1 MMTLLSIAMVV
12 ALLSAAFVVLR
23 WPTYECM
30 GDTPLPTLSFLA
42 ILFTSG
48 LDVGLI
54 MFPLID
60 FETYATGVDYSFAS
74 PLVIEFGFWGGLV
87 WGFYFLTTLYFC
99 AIEPRLKLFEL
110 APIRW
115 VHNLVVIATCAFTA
129 YLFLAYLPS
138 YIEGIGALATY
149 LLVGSVIVLAVV
161 SSTKLAVLRVL
172 SLSSTGLFFVLI
184 AFAWVVSGVGIGG
197 LFNEISDLSD
207 YLANLDRF
215 VLPIND
221 YHGFY
226 LSWWFAWSIM
236 IGQFVA
242 RFVNGMAAWKLFIAI
257 LIVPSIPIAL
267 WFSVLYA
274 YFAGGIPVSDSIT
287 LLMIVVGVL
296 FVINSL
302 DSLTRLYSQNLG
314 LTVEALGRPRY
325 VVTHAGLLG
334 SLVVLYQFTPLKIEW
349 IGMIVIGLYV
359 AIYGLIFMRR
369 NDLMGDAPDTAKTPN
384 TPRT

>member
-12 ALLSAAFVVLR
+12 TLVSAVFVVLR
-23 WPTYECM
+23 WPTYQCV

-60 FETYATGVDYSFAS
+60 FQTYATEIDYSFAS

-99 AIEPRLKLFEL
+99 AIEPRLKLFEM

-115 VHNLVVIATCAFTA
+115 IHNLMVIATCAFTA

-138 YIEGIGALATY
+138 YIEGIGAAATY

-161 SSTKLAVLRVL
+161 SSTRLTVLRVL

-184 AFAWVVSGVGIGG
+184 AFAWLGSGVGVSGLLGTMGG
-197 LFNEISDLSD
+197 LSD
-207 YLANLDRF
+207 YLTNLNRF

-257 LIVPSIPIAL
+257 LVVPSIPIAL
-267 WFSVLYA
+267 WFSVLYG
-274 YFAGGIPVSDSIT
+274 YFAGAIPVGDSIT
-287 LLMIVVGVL
+287 LLMMVVGIL

-302 DSLTRLYSQNLG
+302 DSLTRLYSHNLG
-314 LTVEALGRPRY
+314 LTVDALGRSRY
-325 VVTHAGLLG
+325 VLTHAGLLAG
-334 SLVVLYQFTPLKIEW
+334 LVVLYQFTPLKIEW

-359 AIYGLIFMRR
+359 AIYGLVFSKRAE
-369 NDLMGDAPDTAKTPN
+369 LMGSASDAPSTSST
-384 TPRT
+384 

>member
-12 ALLSAAFVVLR
+12 TLVSAVFVVLR
-23 WPTYECM
+23 WPTYQCV

-60 FETYATGVDYSFAS
+60 FQTYATEIDYSFAS

-99 AIEPRLKLFEL
+99 AIEPRLKLFEM

-115 VHNLVVIATCAFTA
+115 IHNLMVIATCAFTA

-138 YIEGIGALATY
+138 YIEGIGAAATY

-161 SSTKLAVLRVL
+161 SSTRLTVLRVL

-184 AFAWVVSGVGIGG
+184 AFAWLGSGVGISG
-197 LFNEISDLSD
+197 LLGTMSGLSD
-207 YLANLDRF
+207 YLTNINRF

-257 LIVPSIPIAL
+257 LVVPSIPIAL
-267 WFSVLYA
+267 WFSVLYG
-274 YFAGGIPVSDSIT
+274 YFAGAIPVGDSIT
-287 LLMIVVGVL
+287 LLMIVVGIL

-302 DSLTRLYSQNLG
+302 DSLTRLYSHNLG
-314 LTVEALGRPRY
+314 LTVDALGRSRY
-325 VVTHAGLLG
+325 VLTHAGLLAG
-334 SLVVLYQFTPLKIEW
+334 LVVLYQFTPLKIEW

-359 AIYGLIFMRR
+359 AIYGLVFSKRAE
-369 NDLMGDAPDTAKTPN
+369 LMGSASDAPSTSST
-384 TPRT
+384 

>member
-1 MMTLLSIAMVV
+1 
-12 ALLSAAFVVLR
+12 
-23 WPTYECM
+23 
-30 GDTPLPTLSFLA
+30 
-42 ILFTSG
+42 
-48 LDVGLI
+48 
-54 MFPLID
+54 
-60 FETYATGVDYSFAS
+60 
-74 PLVIEFGFWGGLV
+74 LVIEFGFWGGLV

-197 LFNEISDLSD
+197 LFNEISGLSD

-267 WFSVLYA
+267 WFSVLYG

-359 AIYGLIFMRR
+359 AIYGLIFTRR
-369 NDLMGDAPDTAKTPN
+369 NDLMGDAPATAKTPN

>member
-12 ALLSAAFVVLR
+12 TLVSAVFVVLR
-23 WPTYECM
+23 WPTYQCV

-60 FETYATGVDYSFAS
+60 FQTYATEIDYSFAS

-99 AIEPRLKLFEL
+99 AIEPRLKLFEM

-115 VHNLVVIATCAFTA
+115 IHNLMVIATCALTA

-138 YIEGIGALATY
+138 YIEGIGAAATY

-161 SSTKLAVLRVL
+161 SSTRLTVLRVL

-184 AFAWVVSGVGIGG
+184 AFAWLGSGVGVSGLLGTMGG
-197 LFNEISDLSD
+197 LSD
-207 YLANLDRF
+207 YLTNLNRF

-257 LIVPSIPIAL
+257 LVVPSIPIAL
-267 WFSVLYA
+267 WFSVLYG
-274 YFAGGIPVSDSIT
+274 YFAGAIPVGDSIT
-287 LLMIVVGVL
+287 LLMMVVGIL

-302 DSLTRLYSQNLG
+302 DSLTRLYSHNLG
-314 LTVEALGRPRY
+314 LTVDALGRSRY
-325 VVTHAGLLG
+325 VLTHAGLLAG
-334 SLVVLYQFTPLKIEW
+334 LVVLYQFTPLKIEW

-359 AIYGLIFMRR
+359 AIYGLVFSKRAE
-369 NDLMGDAPDTAKTPN
+369 LMGSASDAPSTSST
-384 TPRT
+384 

>member
-12 ALLSAAFVVLR
+12 TLVSAVFVVLR
-23 WPTYECM
+23 WPTYQCV

-60 FETYATGVDYSFAS
+60 FQTYATEIDYSFAS

-99 AIEPRLKLFEL
+99 AIEPRLKLFEM
-110 APIRW
+110 APILW
-115 VHNLVVIATCAFTA
+115 IHNLMVIATCAFTA

-138 YIEGIGALATY
+138 YIEGIGAAATY

-161 SSTKLAVLRVL
+161 SSTRLTVLRVL

-184 AFAWVVSGVGIGG
+184 AFAWLGSGVGISG
-197 LFNEISDLSD
+197 LLGTMSGLSD
-207 YLANLDRF
+207 YLTNLNRF

-257 LIVPSIPIAL
+257 LVVPSIPIAL
-267 WFSVLYA
+267 WFSVLYG
-274 YFAGGIPVSDSIT
+274 YFAGAIPVRDSIT
-287 LLMIVVGVL
+287 LLMMVVGIL

-302 DSLTRLYSQNLG
+302 DSLTRLYSHNLG
-314 LTVEALGRPRY
+314 LTVDALGRSRY
-325 VVTHAGLLG
+325 VLTHAGLLAG
-334 SLVVLYQFTPLKIEW
+334 LVVLYQFTPLKIEW

-359 AIYGLIFMRR
+359 AIYGLVFSKRAE
-369 NDLMGDAPDTAKTPN
+369 LMGSASDAPSRSST
-384 TPRT
+384 

>member
-12 ALLSAAFVVLR
+12 TLVSAVFVVLR
-23 WPTYECM
+23 WPTYQCV

-60 FETYATGVDYSFAS
+60 FQTYATEIDYSFAS

-99 AIEPRLKLFEL
+99 AIEPRLKLFEM

-115 VHNLVVIATCAFTA
+115 IHNLMVIATCAFTA

-138 YIEGIGALATY
+138 YIEGIGAAATY

-161 SSTKLAVLRVL
+161 SSTRLTVLRVL

-184 AFAWVVSGVGIGG
+184 AFAWLGSGVGISG
-197 LFNEISDLSD
+197 LLGTMSGLSD
-207 YLANLDRF
+207 YLTNLNRF

-257 LIVPSIPIAL
+257 LVVPSIPIAL
-267 WFSVLYA
+267 WFSVLYG
-274 YFAGGIPVSDSIT
+274 YFAGAIPVGDSIT
-287 LLMIVVGVL
+287 LLMIVVGIL

-302 DSLTRLYSQNLG
+302 VSLTRLYSHNLG
-314 LTVEALGRPRY
+314 LTVDALGRSRY
-325 VVTHAGLLG
+325 VLTHAGLLAG
-334 SLVVLYQFTPLKIEW
+334 LVVLYQFTPLKIEW

-359 AIYGLIFMRR
+359 AIYGLVFSKRAE
-369 NDLMGDAPDTAKTPN
+369 LMGSASDAPSASST
-384 TPRT
+384 

>member
-197 LFNEISDLSD
+197 LFNEISGLSD
-207 YLANLDRF
+207 YLINLDRF

-267 WFSVLYA
+267 WFSVLYW
-274 YFAGGIPVSDSIT
+274 YFANDISIAGLMSWAMMGVGI
-287 LLMIVVGVL
+287 L
-296 FVINSL
+296 FVVNSL
-302 DSLTRLYSQNLG
+302 DSLTRLYTQNIG
-314 LTVEALGRPRY
+314 LTVDALGTKRY
-325 VVTHAGLLG
+325 VAVNWVILFA
-334 SLVVLYQFTPLKIEW
+334 LVMAFQFTPFKIEW
-349 IGMIVIGLYV
+349 VGLVVVGIYA
-359 AIYGLIFMRR
+359 AIYILVFLRR
-369 NDLMGDAPDTAKTPN
+369 AALQSVPV
-384 TPRT
+384 

>member
-12 ALLSAAFVVLR
+12 TLVSAVFVVLR
-23 WPTYECM
+23 WPTYQCV

-60 FETYATGVDYSFAS
+60 FQTYATEIDYSFAS

-99 AIEPRLKLFEL
+99 AIEPRLKLFEM

-115 VHNLVVIATCAFTA
+115 IHNLMVIATCAFTA

-138 YIEGIGALATY
+138 YIEGIGAAATY

-161 SSTKLAVLRVL
+161 SSTRLTVLRVL

-184 AFAWVVSGVGIGG
+184 AFAWLGSGVGISG
-197 LFNEISDLSD
+197 LLGTMSGLSD
-207 YLANLDRF
+207 YLTNLNHF

-257 LIVPSIPIAL
+257 LVVPSIPIAL
-267 WFSVLYA
+267 WFSVLYG
-274 YFAGGIPVSDSIT
+274 YFAGAIPVGDSIT
-287 LLMIVVGVL
+287 LLMMVVGIL

-302 DSLTRLYSQNLG
+302 DSLTRLYSHNLG
-314 LTVEALGRPRY
+314 LTVDALGRSRY
-325 VVTHAGLLG
+325 VLTHAGLLAG
-334 SLVVLYQFTPLKIEW
+334 LVVLYQFTPLKIEW

-359 AIYGLIFMRR
+359 AIYGLVFSKRAE
-369 NDLMGDAPDTAKTPN
+369 LMGSASDAPSTSST
-384 TPRT
+384 

>member
-12 ALLSAAFVVLR
+12 TLVSAVFVVLR
-23 WPTYECM
+23 WPTYQCV

-60 FETYATGVDYSFAS
+60 FQTYATEIDYSFAS

-99 AIEPRLKLFEL
+99 AIEPRLKLFEM

-115 VHNLVVIATCAFTA
+115 IHNLMVIATCAFTA

-138 YIEGIGALATY
+138 YIEGIGAAATY

-161 SSTKLAVLRVL
+161 SSTRLTVLRVL

-184 AFAWVVSGVGIGG
+184 AFAWLGSGVGISG
-197 LFNEISDLSD
+197 LLGTMSGLSD
-207 YLANLDRF
+207 YLTNLNHF

-257 LIVPSIPIAL
+257 LVVPSIPIAL
-267 WFSVLYA
+267 WFSVLYG
-274 YFAGGIPVSDSIT
+274 YFAGAIPVGDSIT
-287 LLMIVVGVL
+287 LLMIVVGIL

-302 DSLTRLYSQNLG
+302 DSLTRLYSHNLG
-314 LTVEALGRPRY
+314 LTVDALGRSRY
-325 VVTHAGLLG
+325 VLTHAGLLAG
-334 SLVVLYQFTPLKIEW
+334 LVVLYQFTPLKIEW

-359 AIYGLIFMRR
+359 AIYGLVFSKRAE
-369 NDLMGDAPDTAKTPN
+369 LMGSASDAPSTSST
-384 TPRT
+384 

>member
-12 ALLSAAFVVLR
+12 TLVSAVFVVLR
-23 WPTYECM
+23 WPTYHCV

-60 FETYATGVDYSFAS
+60 FQTYATEIDYSFAS

-99 AIEPRLKLFEL
+99 AIEPRLKLFEM

-115 VHNLVVIATCAFTA
+115 IHNLMVIATCAFTA

-138 YIEGIGALATY
+138 YIEGIGAAATY

-161 SSTKLAVLRVL
+161 SSTRLTVLRVL

-184 AFAWVVSGVGIGG
+184 AFAWLGSGVGISG
-197 LFNEISDLSD
+197 LLGTMSGLSD
-207 YLANLDRF
+207 YLTNLNRF

-257 LIVPSIPIAL
+257 LVVPSIPIAL
-267 WFSVLYA
+267 WFSVLYG
-274 YFAGGIPVSDSIT
+274 YFAGAIPVGDSIT
-287 LLMIVVGVL
+287 LLMMVVGIL

-302 DSLTRLYSQNLG
+302 DSLTRLYSHNLG
-314 LTVEALGRPRY
+314 LTVDALGRSRY
-325 VVTHAGLLG
+325 VLTHAGLLAG
-334 SLVVLYQFTPLKIEW
+334 LVVLYQFTPLKIEW

-359 AIYGLIFMRR
+359 AIYGLVFSKRAE
-369 NDLMGDAPDTAKTPN
+369 LMGSASDAPSRSST
-384 TPRT
+384 

>member
-1 MMTLLSIAMVV
+1 MMTLLSISMVV
-12 ALLSAAFVVLR
+12 TLVSAVFVVLR
-23 WPTYECM
+23 WPTYQCV

-60 FETYATGVDYSFAS
+60 FQTYATEIDYSFAS

-99 AIEPRLKLFEL
+99 AIEPRLKLFEM

-115 VHNLVVIATCAFTA
+115 IHNLMVIATCAFTA

-138 YIEGIGALATY
+138 YIEGIGAAATY

-161 SSTKLAVLRVL
+161 SSTRLTVLRVL

-184 AFAWVVSGVGIGG
+184 AFAWLGSGVGISG
-197 LFNEISDLSD
+197 LLGTMSGLSD
-207 YLANLDRF
+207 YLTNLNRF

-257 LIVPSIPIAL
+257 LVVPSIPIAL
-267 WFSVLYA
+267 WFSVLYG
-274 YFAGGIPVSDSIT
+274 YFAGAIPVGDSIT
-287 LLMIVVGVL
+287 LLMIVVGIL

-302 DSLTRLYSQNLG
+302 DSLTRLYSHNLG
-314 LTVEALGRPRY
+314 LTVDALGRSRY
-325 VVTHAGLLG
+325 VLTHAGLLAG
-334 SLVVLYQFTPLKIEW
+334 LVVLYQFTPLKIEW

-359 AIYGLIFMRR
+359 AIYGLVFSKRAE
-369 NDLMGDAPDTAKTPN
+369 LMGSASDAPSASST
-384 TPRT
+384 

>member
-1 MMTLLSIAMVV
+1 MMTLLSIAVV
-12 ALLSAAFVVLR
+12 VTLVSAVFVVLR
-23 WPTYECM
+23 WPPYQCV

-60 FETYATGVDYSFAS
+60 FQTYATEIDYSFAS

-99 AIEPRLKLFEL
+99 AIEPRLKLFEM

-115 VHNLVVIATCAFTA
+115 IHNLMVIATCAFTA

-138 YIEGIGALATY
+138 YIEGIGAAATY

-161 SSTKLAVLRVL
+161 SSTRLTVLRVL

-184 AFAWVVSGVGIGG
+184 AFAWLGSGVGISG
-197 LFNEISDLSD
+197 LLGTMSGLSD
-207 YLANLDRF
+207 YLTNLNRF

-257 LIVPSIPIAL
+257 LVVPSIPIAL
-267 WFSVLYA
+267 WFSVLYG
-274 YFAGGIPVSDSIT
+274 YFAGAIPVGDSIT
-287 LLMIVVGVL
+287 LLMMVVGIL

-302 DSLTRLYSQNLG
+302 DSLTRLYSHNLG
-314 LTVEALGRPRY
+314 LTVDALGRSRY
-325 VVTHAGLLG
+325 VLTHAGLLAG
-334 SLVVLYQFTPLKIEW
+334 LVVLYQFTPLKIEW

-359 AIYGLIFMRR
+359 AIYGLVFSKRAE
-369 NDLMGDAPDTAKTPN
+369 LMGSASDAPSASST
-384 TPRT
+384 

>member
-12 ALLSAAFVVLR
+12 TLVSAVFVVLR
-23 WPTYECM
+23 WPTYQCV

-60 FETYATGVDYSFAS
+60 FQTYATEIDYSFAS

-99 AIEPRLKLFEL
+99 AIEPRLKLFEM

-115 VHNLVVIATCAFTA
+115 IHNLMVIATCAFTA

-138 YIEGIGALATY
+138 YIEGIGAAATY

-161 SSTKLAVLRVL
+161 SSTRLTVLRVL

-184 AFAWVVSGVGIGG
+184 AFAWLGSGVGLSG
-197 LFNEISDLSD
+197 LLGTMSGLSD
-207 YLANLDRF
+207 YLTNLNHF

-257 LIVPSIPIAL
+257 LVVPSIPIAL
-267 WFSVLYA
+267 WFSVLYG
-274 YFAGGIPVSDSIT
+274 YFAGAIPVGDSIT
-287 LLMIVVGVL
+287 LLMIVVGIL

-302 DSLTRLYSQNLG
+302 DSLTRLYSHNLG
-314 LTVEALGRPRY
+314 LTVDALGRSRY
-325 VVTHAGLLG
+325 VLTHAGLLAG
-334 SLVVLYQFTPLKIEW
+334 LVVLYQFTPLKIEW

-359 AIYGLIFMRR
+359 AIYGLVFSKRAE
-369 NDLMGDAPDTAKTPN
+369 LMGSASDAPSTSST
-384 TPRT
+384 

>member
-60 FETYATGVDYSFAS
+60 FETYATGADYSFAS

-110 APIRW
+110 TPIRW

-129 YLFLAYLPS
+129 YLFLAYLPR

-161 SSTKLAVLRVL
+161 SSTRLAVLRVL

-197 LFNEISDLSD
+197 LFNEISGLSD
-207 YLANLDRF
+207 YLTNLDRF

-242 RFVNGMAAWKLFIAI
+242 RFVNGMVAWKLFIAI

-267 WFSVLYA
+267 WFSVLYG

-314 LTVEALGRPRY
+314 LTVETLGRPRY

-359 AIYGLIFMRR
+359 AIYGLIFTRR
-369 NDLMGDAPDTAKTPN
+369 NDLMGDAPATAKTPN
-384 TPRT
+384 TPNT

>member
-12 ALLSAAFVVLR
+12 TLVSAVFVVLR
-23 WPTYECM
+23 WPTYQCV

-60 FETYATGVDYSFAS
+60 FQTYATEIDYSFAS

-99 AIEPRLKLFEL
+99 AIEPRLKLFEM

-115 VHNLVVIATCAFTA
+115 IHNLMVIATCAFTA
-129 YLFLAYLPS
+129 YLVLAYLPS
-138 YIEGIGALATY
+138 YIEGIGAAATY

-161 SSTKLAVLRVL
+161 SSTRLTVLRVL

-184 AFAWVVSGVGIGG
+184 AFAWLGSGVGISG
-197 LFNEISDLSD
+197 LLGTMSGLSD
-207 YLANLDRF
+207 YLTNLNHF

-257 LIVPSIPIAL
+257 LVVPSIPIAL
-267 WFSVLYA
+267 WFSVLYG
-274 YFAGGIPVSDSIT
+274 YFAGAIPVGGSIT
-287 LLMIVVGVL
+287 LLMMVVGIL

-302 DSLTRLYSQNLG
+302 DSLTRLYSHNLG
-314 LTVEALGRPRY
+314 LTVDALGRSRY
-325 VVTHAGLLG
+325 VLTHAGLLAG
-334 SLVVLYQFTPLKIEW
+334 LVVLYQFTPLKIEW

-359 AIYGLIFMRR
+359 AIYGLVFSKRAE
-369 NDLMGDAPDTAKTPN
+369 LMGSASDAPSTSST
-384 TPRT
+384 

>member
-1 MMTLLSIAMVV
+1 MMTLLSIAMVA
-12 ALLSAAFVVLR
+12 ALLSAAYVVLR
-23 WPTYECM
+23 WPTYQCL

-60 FETYATGVDYSFAS
+60 FETYAADAEYSFTS
-74 PLVIEFGFWGGLV
+74 PLVVEFGFWGGLV

-110 APIRW
+110 APIRAI
-115 VHNLVVIATCAFTA
+115 HNLVVIATCAFTA

-138 YIEGIGALATY
+138 YIESISPMATY
-149 LLVGSVIVLAVV
+149 MLVAMVIVLAVI
-161 SSTKLAVLRVL
+161 SSTRLTVLRVL
-172 SLSSTGLFFVLI
+172 SLSSTSLFLVLI
-184 AFAWVVSGVGIGG
+184 AAAWLASGVGISG
-197 LFNEISDLSD
+197 LLGTMSGLSA
-207 YLANLDRF
+207 YLTNLDRF
-215 VLPIND
+215 ILPIND

-242 RFVNGMAAWKLFIAI
+242 RFVNGMAAWKLLIAI

-267 WFSVLYA
+267 WFSVLFS
-274 YFAGGIPVSDSIT
+274 YFAGDIPIGDTIT
-287 LLMIVVGVL
+287 LLMIVVGIL

-314 LTVEALGRPRY
+314 LTVEALGRSRY
-325 VVTHAGLLG
+325 ILTHAGLLTG
-334 SLVVLYQFTPLKIEW
+334 LVVLYQFTPLKIEW

-359 AIYGLIFMRR
+359 AIYGLMFVRR
-369 NDLMGDAPDTAKTPN
+369 DALTGN
-384 TPRT
+384 

>member
-23 WPTYECM
+23 WPTYQCL

-60 FETYATGVDYSFAS
+60 FQTYASETDYSFAS
-74 PLVIEFGFWGGLV
+74 PLVVEFGFWGGLV

-110 APIRW
+110 APIRAI
-115 VHNLVVIATCAFTA
+115 HNLVVIATCAFTA

-138 YIEGIGALATY
+138 YIEGISPMATFMLVAL
-149 LLVGSVIVLAVV
+149 VIVLAVI
-161 SSTKLAVLRVL
+161 SSTRLAVLRVL
-172 SLSSTGLFFVLI
+172 SLSSTGLFLILI
-184 AFAWVVSGVGIGG
+184 AAAWLVSGVGVSG
-197 LFNEISDLSD
+197 LLGTISDLSG
-207 YLANLDRF
+207 YLTNLDHF
-215 VLPIND
+215 ILPIND

-242 RFVNGMAAWKLFIAI
+242 RFVNGMAAWKLLIAI

-267 WFSVLYA
+267 WFSVLFA
-274 YFAGGIPVSDSIT
+274 YFAGGIPISDTIT
-287 LLMIVVGVL
+287 LLMIVVGIL

-314 LTVEALGRPRY
+314 LTVEALGRSRY
-325 VVTHAGLLG
+325 ILTHAGLLAG
-334 SLVVLYQFTPLKIEW
+334 LVMLYQFTPLKIEW

-359 AIYGLIFMRR
+359 AIYGLIFVRR
-369 NDLMGDAPDTAKTPN
+369 EELISD
-384 TPRT
+384 

>member
-12 ALLSAAFVVLR
+12 TLVSAVFVVLR
-23 WPTYECM
+23 WPTYQCV

-60 FETYATGVDYSFAS
+60 FQTYATEIDYSFAS

-99 AIEPRLKLFEL
+99 AIEPRLKLFEM

-115 VHNLVVIATCAFTA
+115 IHNLMVIATCAFTA

-138 YIEGIGALATY
+138 YIEGIGAAATY

-161 SSTKLAVLRVL
+161 SSTRLTVLRVL

-184 AFAWVVSGVGIGG
+184 AFAWLGSGVGVSG
-197 LFNEISDLSD
+197 LLGTMSGLSD
-207 YLANLDRF
+207 YLTNLNRF

-257 LIVPSIPIAL
+257 LVVPSIPIAL
-267 WFSVLYA
+267 WFSVLYG
-274 YFAGGIPVSDSIT
+274 YFAGAIPVGDSIT
-287 LLMIVVGVL
+287 LLMMVVGIL

-302 DSLTRLYSQNLG
+302 DSLTRLYSHNLG
-314 LTVEALGRPRY
+314 LTVDALGRSRY
-325 VVTHAGLLG
+325 VLTHAGLLAG
-334 SLVVLYQFTPLKIEW
+334 LVVLYQFTPLKIEW

-359 AIYGLIFMRR
+359 AIYGLVFSKRAE
-369 NDLMGDAPDTAKTPN
+369 LMGSASDAPSTSST
-384 TPRT
+384 

>member
-12 ALLSAAFVVLR
+12 TLVSAVFVVLR
-23 WPTYECM
+23 WPTYQCV

-60 FETYATGVDYSFAS
+60 FQTYATEIDYSFAS

-99 AIEPRLKLFEL
+99 AIEPRLKLFEM

-115 VHNLVVIATCAFTA
+115 IHNLMVIATCAFTA

-138 YIEGIGALATY
+138 YIEGIGAAATY

-161 SSTKLAVLRVL
+161 SSTRLTVLRVL

-184 AFAWVVSGVGIGG
+184 AFAWLGSGVGVSG
-197 LFNEISDLSD
+197 LLGTMSGLSD
-207 YLANLDRF
+207 YLINLNRF

-257 LIVPSIPIAL
+257 LVVPSIPIAL
-267 WFSVLYA
+267 WFSVLYG
-274 YFAGGIPVSDSIT
+274 YFAGAIPVGDSIT
-287 LLMIVVGVL
+287 LLMMVVGIL

-302 DSLTRLYSQNLG
+302 DSLTRLYSHNLG
-314 LTVEALGRPRY
+314 LTVDALGRSRY
-325 VVTHAGLLG
+325 VLTHAGLLAG
-334 SLVVLYQFTPLKIEW
+334 LVVLYQFTPLKIEW

-359 AIYGLIFMRR
+359 AIYGLVFSKRAE
-369 NDLMGDAPDTAKTPN
+369 LMGSASDAPSASST
-384 TPRT
+384 

>member
-12 ALLSAAFVVLR
+12 TLVSAVFVVLR
-23 WPTYECM
+23 WPTYQCV

-60 FETYATGVDYSFAS
+60 FQTYATEIDYSFAS

-99 AIEPRLKLFEL
+99 AIEPRLKLFEM

-115 VHNLVVIATCAFTA
+115 IHNLMVIATCAFTA

-138 YIEGIGALATY
+138 YIEGIGAAATY

-161 SSTKLAVLRVL
+161 SSTRLTVLRVL

-184 AFAWVVSGVGIGG
+184 AFAWLGSGVGISG
-197 LFNEISDLSD
+197 LLGTMSGLSD
-207 YLANLDRF
+207 YLTNLNRF

-257 LIVPSIPIAL
+257 LVVPSIPIAL
-267 WFSVLYA
+267 WFSVLYG
-274 YFAGGIPVSDSIT
+274 YFAGAIPVGDSIT
-287 LLMIVVGVL
+287 LLMMVVGIL

-302 DSLTRLYSQNLG
+302 DSLTRLYSHNLG
-314 LTVEALGRPRY
+314 LTVDALGRSRY
-325 VVTHAGLLG
+325 VLTHAGLLVG
-334 SLVVLYQFTPLKIEW
+334 LVVLYQFTPLKIEW

-359 AIYGLIFMRR
+359 AIYGLVFSKRAE
-369 NDLMGDAPDTAKTPN
+369 LMGSASDAPSTSST
-384 TPRT
+384 

>member
-12 ALLSAAFVVLR
+12 TLVSAVFVVLR
-23 WPTYECM
+23 WPTYKCV

-60 FETYATGVDYSFAS
+60 FQTYATEIDYSFAS

-99 AIEPRLKLFEL
+99 AIEPRLKLFEM

-115 VHNLVVIATCAFTA
+115 IHNLMVIATCAFTA

-138 YIEGIGALATY
+138 YIEGIGAAATY

-161 SSTKLAVLRVL
+161 SSTRLTVLRVL

-184 AFAWVVSGVGIGG
+184 TFAWLGSGVGVSGLLATMGG
-197 LFNEISDLSD
+197 LSD
-207 YLANLDRF
+207 YLTNLNRF

-257 LIVPSIPIAL
+257 LVVPSIPIAL
-267 WFSVLYA
+267 WFSVLYG
-274 YFAGGIPVSDSIT
+274 YFAGAIPVGDSIT
-287 LLMIVVGVL
+287 LLMMVVGML

-302 DSLTRLYSQNLG
+302 DSLTRLYSHNLG
-314 LTVEALGRPRY
+314 LTVDALGRSRY
-325 VVTHAGLLG
+325 VLTHAGLLAG
-334 SLVVLYQFTPLKIEW
+334 LVVLYQFTPLKIEW

-359 AIYGLIFMRR
+359 ATYGLVFSKRAE
-369 NDLMGDAPDTAKTPN
+369 LMGSASDAPSASS
-384 TPRT
+384 R